1 MEKSNFTGLRW
12 IQVSVFF
19 PPVIQDIMCFHQL
32 NESASLTDIDGHH
45 SDRLQCANS
54 HCIGHD
60 YFSFLFSNKEF

>member
-32 NESASLTDIDGHH
+32 NESASLPDTDGHH
-45 SDRLQCANS
+45 SDRP
-54 HCIGHD
+54 
-60 YFSFLFSNKEF
+60 